1 MDKPDS
7 LIFDMDGTLWDAVD
21 TYVASFNEG
30 YKTMKVNKLITPE
43 DLGHMMG
50 WEKRKVLAHVLP
62 EYDFETQDKIY
73 EEINKARAKL
83 IPELGGIL
91 YEGVKDGLARLSTRY
106 KLFIVSNC
114 PEHVIRYFMR
124 WADIEEYITDE
135 MAHGVNSMPKNHN
148 IKILIERHN
157 LQNPVYI
164 GDTETDSLESK
175 LAGLPF
181 IFLSY
186 GFGKTEDY
194 DLKFENFDQ
203 FTDYFMQ
210 LG

>member
-1 MDKPDS
+1 MNKPDS
-7 LIFDMDGTLWDAVD
+7 LIFDMDGTLWDAVE

-30 YKTMKVNKLITPE
+30 YKTMKINKLMTRE
-43 DLGHMMG
+43 DLGIMMG
-50 WEKRKVLAHVLP
+50 WEKRKVLAYALP

-91 YEGVKDGLARLSTRY
+91 YEGVKKGLARLSTRY

-203 FTDYFMQ
+203 FTEHFMQ